1 MAKVYETTFNNL
13 NRAQVVRLDEIQY
26 LFQYQGKILITH
38 NYAFS
43 IAPSTTIIKP
53 IPEQA
58 MAPKFHAIAD

>member
-1 MAKVYETTFNNL
+1 MAKVYETTFNNP
-13 NRAQVVRLDEIQY
+13 NRAQVVRLDEI
-26 LFQYQGKILITH
+26 QYQGKILITH

>member
-1 MAKVYETTFNNL
+1 MAKVYETAFNNL
-13 NRAQVVRLDEIQY
+13 SWAQVIRLDEIQY
-26 LFQYQGKILITH
+26 LEYQSKILITQ

>member
-1 MAKVYETTFNNL
+1 MAKVYETAFNNL
-13 NRAQVVRLDEIQY
+13 SWAQVIRLDEIQY
-26 LFQYQGKILITH
+26 LEYQSKILITQ

-43 IAPSTTIIKP
+43 IDPSTTIIKP